1 MNSNAI
7 LALIS
12 ELYAQVAE
20 LTDEVHRLRSQIAE
34 SPVES
39 TDARA

>member
-1 MNSNAI
+1 MNPNAI

-20 LTDEVHRLRSQIAE
+20 LTQENADLRKSLASRTDEVI
-34 SPVES
+34 SP
-39 TDARA
+39 